1 MFKKLVVGN
10 LSFDLIALARLK
22 ELGNLFKDIR
32 RLQTSLD
39 GAVHYSHNTIFAKIS
54 CVFYLKCEC
63 FLTPSFQVLGSKAFL
78 IFFISSNS

>member
-39 GAVHYSHNTIFAKIS
+39 GAFIIPITLSLRKFPVSSTSNVN
-54 CVFYLKCEC
+54 VF
-63 FLTPSFQVLGSKAFL
+63 
-78 IFFISSNS
+78 

>member
-1 MFKKLVVGN
+1 MFKMLVVGN

-39 GAVHYSHNTIFAKIS
+39 GA
-54 CVFYLKCEC
+54 
-63 FLTPSFQVLGSKAFL
+63 
-78 IFFISSNS
+78 FIIPITLSL